1 MKRGVAVV
9 VAAAVDDAYEKWN
22 DEADDNDDWTVAV
35 VDHDELSN
43 RKMRMNFRVHSC
55 CCRHFLHYHH
65 FRPLHQEVNV

>member
-9 VAAAVDDAYEKWN
+9 VVAVDDACEKKN

-35 VDHDELSN
+35 VDHGELSSQ
-43 RKMRMNFRVHSC
+43 KMRMNFPVHSC
-55 CCRHFLHYHH
+55 CCCHFPHRHHC